1 MQDLCKGIF
10 GYDRRIKQHWQWVD
24 TRLVL
29 RNSMISKE
37 SAGPKLSAI
46 GHTSSSLS
54 LEFTIFVHNLKTL
67 NKGCEFNLQEVAE
80 AYR

>member
-1 MQDLCKGIF
+1 MVRIDVSSNTGNGWIPDL
-10 GYDRRIKQHWQWVD
+10 W
-24 TRLVL
+24 L

-54 LEFTIFVHNLKTL
+54 LEFTIFVHSFKTL

-80 AYR
+80 VYR